1 MEPGAGLGGP
11 AVLRFARMN
20 RTTRRIALFVAA
32 CLAAAGCVVWPASSG
47 PGASTMPLA
56 EALERRD
63 RGDAVLI
70 DVRSSQAYAE
80 GHLPGAVNIASTE
93 IEGKVAEIRK
103 LRRLPILYCG

>member
-1 MEPGAGLGGP
+1 MTRRA
-11 AVLRFARMN
+11 
-20 RTTRRIALFVAA
+20 RRIALLFVAS
-32 CLAAAGCVVWPASSG
+32 LTAAGCVVWPQGAG

-63 RGDAVLI
+63 RGDAILI

-93 IEGKVAEIRK
+93 IEGQAAAIRRM
-103 LRRLPILYCG
+103 RRLPILYCG